1 LEQPVYNMY
10 TAMFPGSSGGGG
22 GGAWYP
28 LFVHARNTKSATS
41 WSFMCVYHC
50 DIQSFVE
57 VSKDTHGLLLRW
69 RWHLVQLACA
79 VCVGQQCLP
88 SVQSLPIVVPLGTEA
103 GLPTY
108 WPPGCNCNWKW
119 WSSKVHLHEACE
131 TGILER
137 AAECL
142 VNFRSQGV

>member
-1 LEQPVYNMY
+1 V
-10 TAMFPGSSGGGG
+10 TF
-22 GGAWYP
+22 
-28 LFVHARNTKSATS
+28 RN
-41 WSFMCVYHC
+41 
-50 DIQSFVE
+50 FVE

-88 SVQSLPIVVPLGTEA
+88 SMQSLPIVVLQWTEA

-131 TGILER
+131 TVRKPG
-137 AAECL
+137 ACL
-142 VNFRSQGV
+142 